1 MRYRNLLTRTSKEK
15 INSYNN
21 DYFSFDDSIIIKLRE
36 RERESVLLICKKLN
50 SVFHKISHIYKIN
63 PSLDR
68 KNMNIINTKK
78 TQKI

>member
-36 RERESVLLICKKLN
+36 REK
-50 SVFHKISHIYKIN
+50 VFY
-63 PSLDR
+63 
-68 KNMNIINTKK
+68 
-78 TQKI
+78 